1 MAAVSH
7 PFPFRTRKLSPPAP
21 MVLGGPPPGRVGRRR
36 IFSERAPS
44 VRTGLVCVFLAG
56 LRSEL
61 GAWPWPDRR
70 RWPVASLVLCLP
82 RPTIVAVADPVA
94 ASPLA
99 ASAVARARVPA
110 VQGARP
116 GAAASARR
124 RRAEM
129 AVAHPRLE
137 RR

>member
-44 VRTGLVCVFLAG
+44 IRTGLVCVFPFLPGIGA
-56 LRSEL
+56 LRRPV
-61 GAWPWPDRR
+61 ADRR

-82 RPTIVAVADPVA
+82 RPTIVDLADPVV

-99 ASAVARARVPA
+99 APA
-110 VQGARP
+110 V
-116 GAAASARR
+116 
-124 RRAEM
+124 
-129 AVAHPRLE
+129 
-137 RR
+137 